1 MTRCESWGR
10 LPRKNVPEARD
21 LHWQSDFLRW
31 VGKKG
36 KPLLAYG
43 LGRSY
48 GDSCLNDDGVL
59 LLTRGLDRFVR
70 FDPVTGLIRCEAG
83 VSLAEV
89 LRLVLP
95 RGWFLPVTPGTKF
108 VTVGGAVANDVH
120 GKNHHVDGTFGH
132 AVRCLE
138 LMRSDGSRR
147 ECSADQNQD
156 VFYATIGGLGLTGLI
171 TWVEFQLK
179 KISSALIDQEVVK
192 FGGLEDFFALS
203 RESERDFAY
212 TVSWIDC
219 LASKNNLGRGLFIR
233 GNHATQSLDD
243 AALKVAASRSAT
255 YRVPLDLPT
264 IAMHPLTVKAFNLAY
279 YHKQLRIKHAS
290 RVFYDPFFY
299 PLDAVHDWN
308 RIYGKRGFYQYQC
321 VVPFSSGTDAIRE
334 ILGEIS
340 RAKLGSF
347 LAVLKTFGD
356 KPSLGMMS
364 FPRPGVT
371 LALDFA
377 NSGQDVLKL
386 FDRLD
391 AITRAAGGSV
401 YIAKD
406 ARMSAASFR
415 QYYPRWQEF
424 THFVDPR
431 FSSSFWGRVTES
443 A

>member
-1 MTRCESWGR
+1 
-10 LPRKNVPEARD
+10 
-21 LHWQSDFLRW
+21 
-31 VGKKG
+31 
-36 KPLLAYG
+36 
-43 LGRSY
+43 
-48 GDSCLNDDGVL
+48 
-59 LLTRGLDRFVR
+59 
-70 FDPVTGLIRCEAG
+70 
-83 VSLAEV
+83 
-89 LRLVLP
+89 
-95 RGWFLPVTPGTKF
+95 
-108 VTVGGAVANDVH
+108 
-120 GKNHHVDGTFGH
+120 
-132 AVRCLE
+132 
-138 LMRSDGSRR
+138 
-147 ECSADQNQD
+147 
-156 VFYATIGGLGLTGLI
+156 
-171 TWVEFQLK
+171 
-179 KISSALIDQEVVK
+179 
-192 FGGLEDFFALS
+192 
-203 RESERDFAY
+203 
-212 TVSWIDC
+212 
-219 LASKNNLGRGLFIR
+219 
-233 GNHATQSLDD
+233 
-243 AALKVAASRSAT
+243 
-255 YRVPLDLPT
+255 
-264 IAMHPLTVKAFNLAY
+264 MHPLTVKAFNLAY